1 MRKLIFRFFTVAILS
16 AFWYHRLWYI
26 GLSQHLNARPDMI
39 ILDFYFREDFSNEA
53 KAQDTFDKDR
63 STYDS

>member
-1 MRKLIFRFFTVAILS
+1 MVHWSFVA
-16 AFWYHRLWYI
+16 FECWI
-26 GLSQHLNARPDMI
+26 GMI
-39 ILDFYFREDFSNEA
+39 MLDFYFREDFRNEA